1 MASCTWKSSVSG
13 APYATLTVTQSSRN
27 TENNYSVISYS
38 LVLYRPYSISSSAS
52 KSYSITINGTKV
64 KSGTT
69 TIGGSGNKT
78 IASGTTNV
86 YHNADGTKTLS
97 FSFSLAIE
105 ITWSGTWLGTASASG
120 STPLVAIPRASEVSV
135 STQLGMAP
143 FGSALT
149 ITCNR
154 ASDSFTHTL
163 SYRFGSA
170 TGTIA
175 TNVGTSYSWTPP
187 WTLANQIPDST
198 RGNCVITCTTY
209 SGSTV
214 IGTDTTGFNLYIPT
228 NKASPSVDTVTINE
242 ATEGL
247 AAKFATYVQNKS
259 TLAVNVAG
267 SGIYGSTI
275 KSYSVEIES
284 VTYAGNSI
292 TSNVLTSNGTVNVIA
307 RVTDSRGK
315 VGTKTTTISVAE
327 YFAPV
332 INSMQARRI
341 NTSGDD
347 STEGTRVAVS
357 MNFAIA
363 SVNNKNDKTYALKYK
378 KSTDSDFTTFS
389 SGAASATYNDTQK
402 FTSSPEISTDY
413 AYIIRLEITDYFQ
426 TTVYDCEVST
436 GFTIMDFRSTG
447 KGMAIGKV
455 SEKDRL
461 EVAMDTDFTGRVR
474 IYTDVPGVTDSGF
487 LRLYRPDGS
496 LSVFLATS
504 YEGDGLVCHFYK
516 NGAWTNSIRISGG
529 ADITLPAQNY
539 TFTPKVYFTV
549 NRATVSRQG
558 NIVTIYA
565 SVNYIG
571 ALDAGTNIEVGSIP
585 AELAPANSVATAGL
599 QGSLQTCSAWI
610 QNTGKIWLRPHVAST
625 SSDAFEFML
634 VYNKAATWQ
643 TT

>member
-1 MASCTWKSSVSG
+1 MASCTWKSSASG

-27 TENNYSVISYS
+27 TENNYSTISYS
-38 LVLYRPYSISSSAS
+38 LVLYRPYNISSSAS

-105 ITWSGTWLGTASASG
+105 VTWGGTWLGTASANG
-120 STPLVAIPRASEVSV
+120 SATLVAIPRASEVSV
-135 STQLGMAP
+135 STQLGRAP

-163 SYRFGSA
+163 SYRFEGA

-198 RGNCVITCTTY
+198 QGSCVITCTTY

-214 IGTDTTGFNLYIPT
+214 IGTDTTRFILYIPT
-228 NKASPSVDTVTINE
+228 NKASPSVDTVTITE
-242 ATEGL
+242 ASEGL
-247 AAKFATYVQNKS
+247 AAKFGTYVRNKS

-275 KSYSVEIES
+275 KSYSVEIGS

-292 TSNVLTSNGTVNVIA
+292 TSNVLTSSGTIDVIA

-315 VGTKTTTISVAE
+315 VGTKTTTISVTE
-327 YFAPV
+327 YFAPT

-341 NTSGDD
+341 NTSGDE
-347 STEGTRVAVS
+347 STEGTRLAVS

-389 SGAASATYNDTQK
+389 SGAASAVYNDTQK
-402 FTSSPEISTDY
+402 FISSPEISTDY

-455 SEKDRL
+455 SEKDKF
-461 EVAMDTDFTGRVR
+461 EVAMNTDFTGQVR
-474 IYTDVPGVTDSGF
+474 IYTDVPDVSDSGF

-504 YEGDGLVCHFYK
+504 YGGDGLACHFYK
-516 NGAWTNSIRISGG
+516 NGAWTNSVRISEN
-529 ADITLPAQNY
+529 ADITLPAQSY
-539 TFTPKVYFTV
+539 TFTPQSSFTV

-565 SVNYIG
+565 HVNYNG
-571 ALDAGTNIEVGSIP
+571 NLTAGTNILAGSIP
-585 AELAPANSVATAGL
+585 VEIAPLNSVATTGL
-599 QGSLQTCSAWI
+599 HGSLNTCSVWV
-610 QNTGKIWLRPHVAST
+610 QNTGKIWLRPHVNASAND
-625 SSDAFEFML
+625 SFEFML
-634 VYNKAATWQ
+634 IYNRSATWQ
-643 TT
+643 TS